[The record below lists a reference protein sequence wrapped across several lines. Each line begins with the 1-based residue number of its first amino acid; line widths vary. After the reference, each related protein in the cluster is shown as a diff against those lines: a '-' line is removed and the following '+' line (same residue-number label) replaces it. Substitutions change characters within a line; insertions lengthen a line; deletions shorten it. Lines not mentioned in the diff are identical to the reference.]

1 MSAVDFVGSS
11 VPAIEGNFEDYQ
23 WIVVTGAL
31 ACFFMAWGIGANDV
45 ANSFATSVGSKTL
58 TLWQAVIIAGI
69 FEFAGAVGLG
79 AETAKTVASSISN
92 TDYYNDAPEMYMY
105 GMLCS
110 LTTAG
115 AWLFF
120 ATFMKLPVS
129 TTHSIIGSIMGF
141 SLVYGSWDGVLW
153 NEEKGNFPYSKGF
166 LPVVLSWF
174 FSPLIGGILSAFF
187 FSASKYVILRRSNS
201 APWAIWSLPF
211 LLFLTFFIN
220 LMFVLAKG
228 AKSRMIENF
237 PCKPA
242 VGMFDK
248 EYSDCNDMYAAAA
261 WIAAAAASGVAVI
274 GGAIGIPL
282 LFRKLKISIAEE
294 KEAEEAAVGIKDK
307 EEVAVEMDEDQE
319 LISKIPLPPLPWS
332 KPDVWYMLPLWY
344 GALPFQFVWRQVLFG
359 LFYDIH
365 DARIQSDVSKEMEVS
380 AEQFDPHTEK
390 VYQALQVISAACVA
404 FAHGSND
411 VANAVG
417 PFAAIFYVYEEWKIP
432 GSKTNPPHW
441 IFVFGGVGIV
451 IGLVMYGYNIIKEL
465 GCNLLHLTPS
475 RGFSAELAAGMTISL
490 SSFFGIPVSTT
501 QIITGAE
508 LGVGLCEGRLSAV
521 NWRLFA
527 KIFSGW
533 ILTIIL
539 NLAFCACLFSMGAYA
554 PSVIQTQ
561 QLRDMRQAIM
571 QTQMVTINNL
581 NTSNA
586 VWVNDPTWWTGDVAP
601 PLMFNGSQLSPQLN
615 DTFYGMKALVN
626 PKGYVKIDQI
636 LYYNSYA
643 QQLVANY
650 SVNGVG
656 QNDIPA
662 VEDGGVA
669 YKANPIA

>member
-1 MSAVDFVGSS
+1 MSGVDYVGSS
-11 VPAIEGNFEDYQ
+11 VPGIEGNFEDYR
-23 WIVVTGAL
+23 WIVVTGAF
-31 ACFFMAWGIGANDV
+31 ASFFMAWGISANDV

-115 AWLFF
+115 FWLFF

-174 FSPLIGGILSAFF
+174 FSPLIGGILSAFS
-187 FSASKYVILRRSNS
+187 FSASKYIILRRENS
-201 APWAIWSLPF
+201 AKWAIWSLPF

-228 AKSRMIENF
+228 AKSKMTETW
-237 PCKPA
+237 PCSKKE
-242 VGMFDK
+242 GMFGKTFDDC
-248 EYSDCNDMYAAAA
+248 SDMNAAAA
-261 WIAAAAASGVAVI
+261 WIAAAAAGGVAVI
-274 GGAIGIPL
+274 GGAIGIPM
-282 LFRKLKISIAEE
+282 LFRKLKTSIAQEE
-294 KEAEEAAVGIKDK
+294 EEAEEAAVKK
-307 EEVAVEMDEDQE
+307 KMKQVSVEVHGDQVRMD
-319 LISKIPLPPLPWS
+319 KIPLPPLVWT
-332 KPDVWYMLPLWY
+332 KPDVWYMVPLWY
-344 GALPFQFVWRQVLFG
+344 GAFPFMFVGRQVKFG

-365 DARIQSDVSKEMEVS
+365 DVRIQTDTSKEMENN
-380 AEQFDPHTEK
+380 AEHFEPHTEK
-390 VYQALQVISAACVA
+390 VYEFLQVISAACVA

-417 PFAAIFYVYEEWKIP
+417 PFSAIFFVYENWKIP
-432 GSKTNPPHW
+432 GSKTTPPHW

-451 IGLVMYGYNIIKEL
+451 IGLIMDGYNIIKEL

-539 NLAFCACLFSMGAYA
+539 NLACCACLFSMGAYA

-561 QLRDMRQAIM
+561 QLRDIRQSIM
-571 QTQMVTINNL
+571 ETQMVTIKNL
-581 NTSNA
+581 NSSNA
-586 VWVNDPTWWTGDVAP
+586 VWESDPTWWTGDVAP
-601 PLMFNGSQLSPQLN
+601 PLMYNGSHLSPLLN
-615 DTFYGMKALVN
+615 DTFYDMKALVS
-626 PKGYVKIDQI
+626 PKSYVTIDQI
-636 LYYNSYA
+636 LYYNYYA

-650 SVNGVG
+650 SVDGVG

-662 VEDGGVA
+662 VEEGGVA
-669 YKANPIA
+669 YKADPVA